1 MTSKSPARSC
11 NDMDEAALSYAEVKA
26 LAAGNP
32 LIKEK
37 MDLDVQL
44 ARLKTL
50 KAAHDSQRYELEK
63 KISKFGFP
71 AEIRKCKEHIE
82 MPR

>member
-1 MTSKSPARSC
+1 
-11 NDMDEAALSYAEVKA
+11 MDEAALSYAEVKA

-44 ARLKTL
+44 TRLKTL
-50 KAAHDSQRYELEK
+50 KAAHDSQRYELENK
-63 KISKFGFP
+63 LPSASRLKSENDK
-71 AEIRKCKEHIE
+71 EQIRK
-82 MPR
+82 